1 MINIAFIVVFAVIV
15 LIVLILLDRR
25 KTAASSGKPV
35 GKRRV
40 TASLQEFLPLQSFH
54 ESGALVVNGKFR
66 KQVHVGDVNLYSM
79 SGEEIQSVRDRF
91 KDMLKHLD
99 HPFQISVQARRANY
113 TDFVKNS
120 AVVINESIKE
130 YQNPTFADYSQR
142 LLSYIREEAQKPRT
156 DRENLLICGVLP
168 KMGGEDER
176 SQLERLE
183 REQGYIE
190 SGLSSMGVPY
200 QVLDPIE
207 SIEAIQ
213 NFWNRERAVSQRYRD
228 AFSRQT
234 HSPRVDGANVEVSDI
249 VQAQGNPQYQE
260 SVRG

>member
-1 MINIAFIVVFAVIV
+1 VKILYIVFLAVIA
-15 LIVLILLDRR
+15 LLVMIWVDRR
-25 KTAASSGKPV
+25 KTSKKDAKPI
-35 GKRRV
+35 GKRKV
-40 TASLQEFLPLQSFH
+40 SAALQEFLPLHRFH

-66 KQVHVGDVNLYSM
+66 KQVRVGDVNLYSM
-79 SGEEIQSVRDRF
+79 SIEEIQSVRDRF

-120 AVVINESIKE
+120 EAIVKDSIKA
-130 YQNPTFADYSQR
+130 YKNSTFGNYSEQ
-142 LLSYIREEAQKPRT
+142 LLLYIQEEAQKPRT
-156 DRENLLICGVLP
+156 DRENLIVCGVLP
-168 KMGGEDER
+168 KMGGEEEK
-176 SQLERLE
+176 SQLERLY
-183 REQGYIE
+183 REQAYIE

-200 QVLDPIE
+200 EVLGPIE

-234 HSPRVDGANVEVSDI
+234 HSPRVDGSDVEVSDI
-249 VQAQGNPQYQE
+249 VQAKKVP
-260 SVRG
+260 R